1 MECLYITFMLIILIL
16 PFYTFPLASQQKENV
31 DSEKEDISLGSKNSS
46 SSSQVMPN
54 GQRKYH
60 PSLPPW
66 DFNCRH
72 CVTSPFIKL
81 S

>member
-1 MECLYITFMLIILIL
+1 MFIYYFYVDHIDLL